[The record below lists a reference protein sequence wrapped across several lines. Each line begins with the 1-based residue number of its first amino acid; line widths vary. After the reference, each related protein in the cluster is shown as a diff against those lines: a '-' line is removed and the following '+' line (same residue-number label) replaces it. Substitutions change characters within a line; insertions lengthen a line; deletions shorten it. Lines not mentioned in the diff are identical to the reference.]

1 MKQVLTIV
9 ANPRSNS
16 FTRRL
21 LQSFLT
27 AYQRHNPT
35 DAVTELDVYKSDIP
49 VIDDAVIKAWGKPLQ
64 ERLPEDLQVL
74 SRVDQFTDTFI
85 AADKIVIAAP
95 MWNLHFPPQLLAYLA
110 TVMVAGKTFAY
121 TENGCRG
128 LLQNKPVLLLH
139 MRGGNFSTGP
149 LQELDFATPHL
160 RSLCA
165 MMGLTDFQAV
175 ICEGIEQEPD
185 QAENLLQQAMRQAEQ
200 MAAAF

>member
-1 MKQVLTIV
+1 MNRVLTIV

-21 LQSFLT
+21 LQSFLA
-27 AYQRHNPT
+27 AYERRHPV
-35 DAVTELDVYKSDIP
+35 DVITELDVYQCDIP
-49 VIDDAVIKAWGKPLQ
+49 LIDDSVIKAWDKPPQ

-74 SRVDQFTDTFI
+74 SRIDRFTDQFI

-121 TENGCRG
+121 TEHGCQG
-128 LLQNKPVLLLH
+128 LLQSKPVMLLH
-139 MRGGNFSTGP
+139 VRGGIFSAGP
-149 LQELDFATPHL
+149 LQAMDFATPHL

-165 MMGLTDFQAV
+165 MIGLTDFRAV
-175 ICEGIEQEPD
+175 ICEGIEQAPD

-200 MAAAF
+200 MAETF